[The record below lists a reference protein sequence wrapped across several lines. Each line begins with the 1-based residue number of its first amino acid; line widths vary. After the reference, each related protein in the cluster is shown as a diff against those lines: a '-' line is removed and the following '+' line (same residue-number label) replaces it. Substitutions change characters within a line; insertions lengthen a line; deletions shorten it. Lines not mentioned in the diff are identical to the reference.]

1 MSATA
6 FDVNPVCAQF
16 DFFTCGS
23 PRGSLRLALRRGFF
37 CRLVHN
43 SSLGDSGLQEKAESK
58 SLLQAT
64 LTPRRRDLLGGT
76 PLGRRSSSGL
86 FQNLHRLAHLRDSED
101 QEGGVGVGLGSAV
114 AVVYVDPRVAE
125 PR

>member
-6 FDVNPVCAQF
+6 FDVDLVCAQF

-23 PRGSLRLALRRGFF
+23 PRGSLRLALRRRFF

-43 SSLGDSGLQEKAESK
+43 SSLGDSGLQEKAESE

-64 LTPRRRDLLGGT
+64 LTPCRRDLLGGAT
-76 PLGRRSSSGL
+76 SRSSQQQQRPVSGEL
-86 FQNLHRLAHLRDSED
+86 ISWKRNDRI
-101 QEGGVGVGLGSAV
+101 
-114 AVVYVDPRVAE
+114 PRSGQP
-125 PR
+125 PRTQT

>member
-6 FDVNPVCAQF
+6 FDVDLVCAQF

-43 SSLGDSGLQEKAESK
+43 SSLGDSGLQEKAESE

-64 LTPRRRDLLGGT
+64 LTPCRRDLLGGAT
-76 PLGRRSSSGL
+76 SRSPQQQQQRPVPESSPPCPPPRLRRSGRWRWCWVRFRSSRSL
-86 FQNLHRLAHLRDSED
+86 C
-101 QEGGVGVGLGSAV
+101 
-114 AVVYVDPRVAE
+114 
-125 PR
+125 

>member
-6 FDVNPVCAQF
+6 FDVDLVCAQF

-43 SSLGDSGLQEKAESK
+43 SSLGDSGLQEKAESNT
-58 SLLQAT
+58 LLHAT
-64 LTPRRRDLLGGT
+64 LTPRTRDLLAAAT
-76 PLGRRSSSGL
+76 SRSSPQQRPVPGSSPPCPPPP
-86 FQNLHRLAHLRDSED
+86 LRT
-101 QEGGVGVGLGSAV
+101 
-114 AVVYVDPRVAE
+114 
-125 PR
+125 

>member
-1 MSATA
+1 MSAIA
-6 FDVNPVCAQF
+6 FDVDLVCAQF

-23 PRGSLRLALRRGFF
+23 LRGSLRLALRRGFF

-64 LTPRRRDLLGGT
+64 LTPCRRDLLGGT
-76 PLGRRSSSGL
+76 PLARSSQQQQRSVPESSPPCPPPRLRRSGRWRWCWVRFRSS
-86 FQNLHRLAHLRDSED
+86 
-101 QEGGVGVGLGSAV
+101 
-114 AVVYVDPRVAE
+114 
-125 PR
+125 